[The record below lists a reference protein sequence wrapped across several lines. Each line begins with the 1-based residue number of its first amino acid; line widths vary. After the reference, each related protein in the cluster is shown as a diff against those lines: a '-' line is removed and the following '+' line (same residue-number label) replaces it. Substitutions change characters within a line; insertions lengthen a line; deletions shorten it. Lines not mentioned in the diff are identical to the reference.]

1 MVSSKPSNAGFTLI
15 ELLIVVAITAIL
27 AAIALPGMERLIASQ
42 RINNRADQLNAL
54 FQFARAEAIRT
65 NKPVLICPTV
75 IKKNTATSNEC
86 KNFDEYNNGSGWQ
99 GFLAFIDMNLNGHY
113 EASID
118 SSVRVVALNQNVSD
132 ESKIKVK
139 ARWEV
144 CDTKNSSCQAEVKGS
159 KNLGFMPNGQF
170 GIGYG
175 EHADN
180 WVIGQSSY
188 VIELLDSKYAQIKRR
203 IVISPSGKPFLC
215 IGQNDI
221 GNTNTF
227 CTMDMS

>member
-42 RINNRADQLNAL
+42 RINNRADQVNAL

-86 KNFDEYNNGSGWQ
+86 KNFDQYENGSGWQ
-99 GFLAFIDMNLNGHY
+99 GFLAFTDMNINGHY
-113 EASID
+113 EANTD
-118 SSVRVVALNQNVSD
+118 SSVRVVALNQNAEVGD
-132 ESKIKVK
+132 TSKIKVK
-139 ARWEV
+139 VRLNV
-144 CDTKNSSCQAEVKGS
+144 CDAKTNDCQAGVSGS

-175 EHADN
+175 ESADN
-180 WVIGQSSY
+180 WVIGKSSFI
-188 VIELLDSKYAQIKRR
+188 IEMFDSKYDQIKRR
-203 IVISPSGKPFLC
+203 IVISPSGKPFAC
-215 IGQNDI
+215 NGKND
-221 GNTNTF
+221 TNTL
-227 CTMDMS
+227 CTLEMS